1 MSLIENERTKLLATA
16 LNNTAVATVVTAV
29 IGPIAG
35 LLYGFANATPSRSWF
50 VIGVLWFLIGIGL
63 HYLAQLV
70 LGRLRE

>member
-35 LLYGFANATPSRSWF
+35 FFYGLPTVSSRW
-50 VIGVLWFLIGIGL
+50 WFLFWLLWLLVGIGL
-63 HYLAQLV
+63 HLSAQSI
-70 LGRLRE
+70 LGRLQE